1 MSPTIDIPVYYDF
14 ASSLCYVA
22 HRVMERMQ
30 AEIGELGLWLRWTP
44 IDLTR
49 LSGWRRGDKFEGGR
63 RLNAERVARELS
75 VSLVMPETWQDSREA
90 GGMALLLAG
99 SERERV
105 FRERV
110 WRDVYESGRSLEDT
124 DWLAG
129 LARELDVAPAGR
141 EGVERLTLNTIEA
154 AEREV
159 SGVPS
164 FVLGGWPLGGIQ
176 EDATMRSL
184 FSRYAARRRGVH

>member
-1 MSPTIDIPVYYDF
+1 MSPQIEIPVYYDF

-22 HRVMERMQ
+22 HRVVERMQ
-30 AEIGELGLWLRWTP
+30 SEIDELGLWLRWTP

-49 LSGWRRGDKFEGGR
+49 LSGWRRGDRFEGAR
-63 RLNAERVARELS
+63 RDNALRVARELG
-75 VSLVMPETWQDSREA
+75 VPLVMPERWQDSREA
-90 GGMALLLAG
+90 GGIALLLAG
-99 SERERV
+99 GEREAV

-110 WRDVYESGRSLEDT
+110 WHEVYQSGRELGDA

-141 EGVERLTLNTIEA
+141 EGLERLRLNTTLA
-154 AEREV
+154 AECEV
-159 SGVPS
+159 TGVPT

-184 FSRYAARRRGVH
+184 FTRYAAKRRGAR

>member
-1 MSPTIDIPVYYDF
+1 MSALIDIPVYYDF
-14 ASSLCYVA
+14 ASSLCYIA
-22 HRVMERMQ
+22 HRVMERMRG
-30 AEIGELGLWLRWTP
+30 EIDELGLWLRWTP

-49 LSGWRRGDKFEGGR
+49 LSGWRRGDKFEGAR
-63 RLNAERVARELS
+63 RDNALRVARELG
-75 VSLVMPETWQDSREA
+75 VSLLLPERWRDSREA

-110 WRDVYESGRSLEDT
+110 WHEVYQSGRSLDDA

-129 LARELDVAPAGR
+129 LARELDVARAGR
-141 EGVERLTLNTIEA
+141 EGLERLVLNTIEA
-154 AEREV
+154 AESEV
-159 SGVPS
+159 TGVPA

-184 FSRYAARRRGVH
+184 FTRYAAKRRAVH